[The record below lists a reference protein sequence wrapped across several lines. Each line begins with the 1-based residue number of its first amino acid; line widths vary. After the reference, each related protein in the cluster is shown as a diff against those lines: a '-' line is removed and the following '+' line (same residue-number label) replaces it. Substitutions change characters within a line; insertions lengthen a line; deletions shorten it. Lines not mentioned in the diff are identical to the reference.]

1 MERGAAYIP
10 REGLSQPR
18 ADSWAREIRDYLLG
32 RLSANL
38 RTEPLRESQ
47 NTDMANPPVRRWWI
61 FDGKRYVMFDGPLG
75 QNWGRVVQSVWRL
88 GETFNPRLR
97 LSDRPDGVV
106 DWGQTLARGPHQLR
120 PEYVV
125 RSSGIGL
132 DEEEHAALRGWVRW
146 IANEWDEYT
155 RSVGIESRV
164 EWRDFAIDVQGPFT
178 VERLRR
184 WAHTARR
191 SRWPLLRGIVAE
203 SLRPVLEPE
212 DLDRIPLPSDEAK
225 LFELLCLVRVARCVA
240 PPPSELRWLS
250 MDIDDNRIKLDGVNV
265 YYQQSLHRE
274 VVLATYEGSLASA
287 VESFGVGIP
296 RLVDLAF
303 DFETKRAGFDG
314 IIIEAKSGN
323 QEYDKTVAQLR
334 TYRAARPRGPCGRYL
349 IWGVVETP
357 GQVEATFEHLQ
368 RIFAA
373 ANKAD
378 DVWVFSSADAI
389 PMVLSAAFGTE
400 PPQSA
405 A

>member
-1 MERGAAYIP
+1 METGVGYIP
-10 REGLSQPR
+10 REGLSQSR
-18 ADSWAREIRDYLLG
+18 ADTWAQEIRDYLLG
-32 RLSANL
+32 RLSAKL
-38 RTEPLRESQ
+38 RTAPLRKSQ
-47 NTDMANPPVRRWWI
+47 ETDLANPPPVRRWWI
-61 FDGKRYVMFDGPLG
+61 FDGKRYPMFDGPLG
-75 QNWGRVVQSVWRL
+75 QNWGWVVQSVWRL

-106 DWGQTLARGPHQLR
+106 DWGHTLARGPHQLR

-132 DEEEHAALRGWVRW
+132 DEEEHVALLGWVRW
-146 IANEWDEYT
+146 IADEWDGYT
-155 RSVGIESRV
+155 KSAVESRV
-164 EWRDFAIDVQGPFT
+164 EWRDFAIDVQGGPFT
-178 VERLRR
+178 EERLRR

-191 SRWPLLRGIVAE
+191 SRWPLLREIVAE

-212 DLDRIPLPSDEAK
+212 ELDRIPLPSDEAM
-225 LFELLCLVRVARCVA
+225 LFELLCLVRIARSVA
-240 PPPSELRWLS
+240 PPPREIRWLS
-250 MDIDDNRIKLDGVNV
+250 TDNDNRIKLDGIVV
-265 YYQQSLHRE
+265 HYQQSLPKE

-287 VESFGVGIP
+287 VESFRVRIP
-296 RLVDLAF
+296 KFVDLAV
-303 DFETKRAGFDG
+303 DFETRRAGFDG
-314 IIIEAKSGN
+314 ILIEAKSGN
-323 QEYDKTVAQLR
+323 QQYGETVAQLR
-334 TYRAARPRGPCGRYL
+334 TYRAARQRRPCGRYL
-349 IWGVVETP
+349 IWGVVENSD
-357 GQVEATFEHLQ
+357 QLDKTFDDLQ